1 MSTLADIFNLSAYAD
16 IVELS
21 AHADITSRGQRHMR
35 VRSIHDLASAARG
48 RRLELGLSQAE
59 IAARAGVSRDWVN
72 SFEAGK
78 PTVELILVL
87 RILEALNLRL
97 DVARSAD
104 LLDSCP
110 PGSVDLDALLDEY
123 RQP

>member
-1 MSTLADIFNLSAYAD
+1 
-16 IVELS
+16 
-21 AHADITSRGQRHMR
+21 MR
-35 VRSIHDLASAARG
+35 VNSIHDLASAARG

-59 IAARAGVSRDWVN
+59 LASRAGVSRDWVN

-87 RILEALNLRL
+87 KILEPLGLRL
-97 DVARSAD
+97 DVADVADSQRSGPAE
-104 LLDSCP
+104 P
-110 PGSVDLDALLDEY
+110 VDLDALLDEY